1 MRLLFSVMVGT
12 LALGGVAGAQTRT
25 QSAAPAATPTA
36 DKGYVEVVAQ
46 SSTGNVTS
54 QSFGIEAGVAI
65 VPRLMVFVEAGKT
78 NDVSPQALG
87 TAAQR
92 IAGSLSQTLSNV
104 EFTVK
109 EPATFVAAGIRYSL
123 LPPSDSRI
131 HPYVMGGFGMARLK
145 KNVRFSVGGTD
156 VTDNLQQAPYY
167 VTLGTD
173 LTGTSSSGMVV
184 AGGGVMMPVV
194 TRLVFDFQVRVGRI
208 LAEDEGITVIRV
220 GAGVGIRF

>member
-1 MRLLFSVMVGT
+1 MRLLFGVMVCT
-12 LALGGVAGAQTRT
+12 LVFGGAARAQTP
-25 QSAAPAATPTA
+25 AAPATPAA
-36 DKGYVEVVAQ
+36 DKGYVEIVAQ
-46 SSTGNVTS
+46 SATGNVTS

-65 VPRLMVFVEAGKT
+65 QSRLMVFVEAGKT

-87 TAAQR
+87 AGAQR

-123 LPPSDSRI
+123 LPPGESRI
-131 HPYVMGGFGMARLK
+131 RPYVMGGYGIARLQ
-145 KNVRFSVGGTD
+145 KNVRFTVGGTD
-156 VTDNLQQAPYY
+156 VTDTLQQPPYY

-173 LTGTSSSGMVV
+173 LTGTSSSGMLV
-184 AGGGVMMPVV
+184 AGGGVTVPVV
-194 TRLVFDFQVRVGRI
+194 TRLVLDFQFRFGHI
-208 LAEDEGITVIRV
+208 LAEDEAITVIRV